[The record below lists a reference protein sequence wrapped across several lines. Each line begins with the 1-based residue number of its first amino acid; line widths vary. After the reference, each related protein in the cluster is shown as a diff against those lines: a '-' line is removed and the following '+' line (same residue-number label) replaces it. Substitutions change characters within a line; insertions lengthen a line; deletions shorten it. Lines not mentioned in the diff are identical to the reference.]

1 VGEAFDAG
9 GRSARVVTLQA
20 SDTDAAAGSLQLISV
35 SIIPSNMTALI
46 SASDFRKGTSNGF
59 AC

>member
-1 VGEAFDAG
+1 
-9 GRSARVVTLQA
+9 VTLQA